1 MSKYNKVAEDPRVTP
16 MIRAWYEKRPPIIYF
31 YGPTGVG
38 KTHLIGTLLKHR
50 TSDGARPYSKVLYI
64 DGDNGSE
71 TVAEAADNED
81 LCIMRAYEGKY
92 DGKLNWFFDELK
104 KAETTECEAIVV
116 EGFNALFKSML
127 TPAMRKLSKVE
138 GTEAWQAHNDPAQKM
153 DTIFE
158 AVKELSE
165 NRKYYKRPVPIFGTF
180 NVREVDKI
188 QGDSKSGKQFVPNFS
203 PNRIRAAMGT
213 SQAFIELQ
221 RESALSMLCRPDSYN
236 KFRKLRRTNVASQ
249 VEAATNLSLPGLLA
263 LWAIEYNKTYN
274 KLSAEITELVASS
287 NEPQPSDPEQ

>member
-1 MSKYNKVAEDPRVTP
+1 

-81 LCIMRAYEGKY
+81 LCIMRPYDGKY

-104 KAETTECEAIVV
+104 NAESTECGAIVV

-127 TPAMRKLSKVE
+127 TPAMRKISKIE
-138 GTEAWQAHNDPAQKM
+138 GTEAWQAHNDPSQKM

-165 NRKYYKRPVPIFGTF
+165 NRKYYKRPVPIFVTL
-180 NVREVDKI
+180 NVRKI
-188 QGDSKSGKQFVPNFS
+188 SKIEGDAKSGKQCVPNFS
-203 PNRIRAAMGT
+203 ENRTLAAMGT
-213 SQAFIELQ
+213 AQAFIELQ

-236 KFRKLRRTNVASQ
+236 KFRKLRRSNVASQ
-249 VEAATNLSLPGLLA
+249 VEAATNLNLPGLLA
-263 LWAIEYNKTYN
+263 LWAVEYNKTYN
-274 KLSAEITELVASS
+274 KLSAEIAELVDAS